1 MKLKPADLRLLRAP
15 LMFFLIAVLISL
27 IWWVGTWQYVRAL
40 ENEQNAAQRSL
51 GAARA
56 QLENARTQRKYFG
69 ENQAMYGELK
79 NKGLFDQQKRLDWI
93 ELVTQLRDRHQIF
106 SVDYSIA
113 AQKSFTDAVAN
124 LPVLASKIDLKISL
138 LHEQDLLNFLAE
150 FQQRA
155 PGIFLLDACR
165 LHRDADAANATAIPN
180 IEANCTM
187 QWITLKEN
195 GA

>member
-27 IWWVGTWQYVRAL
+27 IWWVGTWQYARAL

-56 QLENARTQRKYFG
+56 QLENARTHRKYFG

-180 IEANCTM
+180 IDANCTM